1 MTKQNIEKIHN
12 ITMILNQMDN
22 LLTSFVAKA
31 EKEKISDEEL
41 QTVLDKLPDFPEEIL
56 STLSQ
61 WSLHTLVTAL
71 SLSGKVKD
79 KE

>member
-12 ITMILNQMDN
+12 ITMIMNQMDN

-41 QTVLDKLPDFPEEIL
+41 QTVLDKLPAFPEEIL
-56 STLSQ
+56 PTLSQ

-71 SLSGKVKD
+71 SLSGKIKD

>member
-12 ITMILNQMDN
+12 ITMIMNQMDN

-56 STLSQ
+56 PTLSQ

-71 SLSGKVKD
+71 SLSGKVKG

>member
-31 EKEKISDEEL
+31 EKEKISDKEL

-56 STLSQ
+56 SALSQ

>member
-12 ITMILNQMDN
+12 ITMIMNQMDN

-56 STLSQ
+56 PTLSQ
-61 WSLHTLVTAL
+61 WSLQDNIITPYTLIN
-71 SLSGKVKD
+71 SCNSS
-79 KE
+79 

>member
-1 MTKQNIEKIHN
+1 MTKQTIEKIHN
-12 ITMILNQMDN
+12 ITMIMNQMDT

-31 EKEKISDEEL
+31 KEEEISDEEL
-41 QTVLDKLPDFPEEIL
+41 QAVLDKLPDFPEEIL
-56 STLSQ
+56 PTLSQ

-71 SLSGKVKD
+71 GLSGKIKD